1 MENNI
6 TQEVEM
12 SSKNVLEQAERKV
25 YRASFED
32 GLIDM
37 GIAAFTL
44 MFAVAPLLSVTLGDF
59 WSSVVFLPFW
69 LVVYLLLRWVKK
81 RFVTPRTGTVIF
93 GAERVAKLRRGGW
106 VMLGLNVAFL
116 LVGVF
121 TFFFP
126 GDLGFMIALRFSAIM
141 LLFFSMAGYFYD
153 LNQLYVYGVLCA
165 LAIPVG
171 EWLWQRELVSHHGF
185 PMVFGTITGIIFLWG
200 LVKFIRLMQMD
211 IPSFE
216 EQSA

>member
-1 MENNI
+1 
-6 TQEVEM
+6 M

-25 YRASFED
+25 FRASFED

-44 MFAVAPLLSVTLGDF
+44 MFAVAPLLSETLGDF

-69 LVVYLLLRWVKK
+69 LVVYLLLRWVKQ
-81 RFVTPRTGTVIF
+81 RFVTPRTGTVTF
-93 GAERVAKLRRGGW
+93 GEARVAKLRRAGW
-106 VMLGLNVAFL
+106 VMLVLNVLFL
-116 LVGVF
+116 ALGAI

-126 GDLGFMIALRFSAIM
+126 EAPDFMIALRFSAVM

-171 EWLWQRELVSHHGF
+171 EWLWLRGMASHHGF
-185 PMVFGTITGIIFLWG
+185 PIVFGTITGCIFLWG
-200 LVKFIRLMQMD
+200 LVKFIRLMQREV
-211 IPSFE
+211 PTFE